1 METIDGFE
9 NFNLIENASEPTY
22 IVSGSGH
29 AWYYSI
35 ERKSMVMINR
45 GTLCLPMEESAGS
58 PGKVLCQAGNEIV
71 YIPLREIIELG
82 WN

>member
-1 METIDGFE
+1 MESIEDLYAVE
-9 NFNLIENASEPTY
+9 NLSEPTY
-22 IVSGSGH
+22 IVSGSGY

-45 GTLCLPMEESAGS
+45 GVTCLPLDDAQGS
-58 PGKVLCQAGNEIV
+58 EKILCQAGNEIV
-71 YIPLREIIELG
+71 YIPSKEIIELG

>member
-1 METIDGFE
+1 MDSISDLDLTEA
-9 NFNLIENASEPTY
+9 ASEPTY

-35 ERKSMVMINR
+35 EKKSMVMINR
-45 GTLCLPMEESAGS
+45 GATCLPLDDTESS
-58 PGKVLCQAGNEIV
+58 EKILCQAGNEIV
-71 YIPLREIIELG
+71 YIPAQEIIELG